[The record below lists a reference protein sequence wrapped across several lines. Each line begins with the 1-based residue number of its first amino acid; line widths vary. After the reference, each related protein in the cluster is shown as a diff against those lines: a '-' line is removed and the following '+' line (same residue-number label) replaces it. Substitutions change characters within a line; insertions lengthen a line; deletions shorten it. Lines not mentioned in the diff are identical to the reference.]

1 MFYDV
6 NRFGG
11 FTMDHVIVKD
21 VEKTYFNKEE
31 NTSFTVFNNINLK
44 IKKGEFLSL
53 LGPSGCGKSTLLNII
68 AGLDKS
74 TKGMVQVGSKPVNG
88 PGPDRGVVFQEAALM
103 PWLTVLE
110 NVMFGLKKKMNK
122 EQAEKKALE
131 YLKLVHLSKFVKSYP
146 HELSGGM
153 KQRVSIARA
162 LAMDP
167 EILLMDEPFGALDE
181 QTRSMLHK
189 EVQYIWEQTG
199 KTIIFVTHNI
209 RESVLL
215 SDRII
220 LMGTRPGGIIS
231 EFPVNI
237 PRPRKPSSP
246 EFIKLE
252 EDIMNLLAGEIEKVM
267 KEEMGDDYNSKKA
280 SLLYSS
286 NRNMGEHI

>member
-1 MFYDV
+1 MS
-6 NRFGG
+6 
-11 FTMDHVIVKD
+11 HVTIKH
-21 VEKTYFNKEE
+21 VEKTFANKEE
-31 NTSFTVFNNINLK
+31 KTTFTVFNDINLTV
-44 IKKGEFLSL
+44 KKGEFLSL

-68 AGLDKS
+68 AGLDNA
-74 TKGMVQVGSKPVNG
+74 TNGIVQIGSKAING

-103 PWLTVLE
+103 PWLTVFE
-110 NVMFGLKKKMNK
+110 NVIFGLKKKMK
-122 EQAEKKALE
+122 KDQAEKKALE
-131 YLKLVHLSKFVKSYP
+131 YLKLVHLSKFIRSYP

-153 KQRVSIARA
+153 KQRVAIARA

-189 EVQYIWEQTG
+189 EVQFIWEQTG

-209 RESVLL
+209 RESIIL

-220 LMGTRPGGIIS
+220 MMGTRPGGIIG
-231 EFPVNI
+231 EFPVQL
-237 PRPRKPSSP
+237 PRPRKPTSP

-252 EDIMNLLAGEIEKVM
+252 DGIMNQLAGEIEKVM

-280 SLLYSS
+280 SLLYGS
-286 NRNMGEHI
+286 NRNLGEHI